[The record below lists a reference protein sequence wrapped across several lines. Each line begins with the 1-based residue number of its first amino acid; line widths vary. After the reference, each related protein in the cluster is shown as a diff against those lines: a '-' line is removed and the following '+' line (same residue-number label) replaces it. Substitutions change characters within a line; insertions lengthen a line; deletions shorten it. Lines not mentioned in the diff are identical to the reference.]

1 MGERFVNVDRDTPM
15 MLPPDLR
22 EWVPKDDMVH
32 FVLEAVEAIPQTSFE
47 VNYRGTGSAQYPPQ
61 MLLAL
66 VIYCYSQGVFSSRRI
81 ERATWHNVAVR
92 YITGQTHPDHDTIC
106 TFRRRNGEAIT
117 AAFKQVLKLAREMG
131 VLRVGTVSVDGTHIK
146 ANASKH
152 RSVRYD
158 RAQELEQKLTA
169 DIEELLAKAEAAD
182 NNEGE
187 EGTRLPEEIAQRESL
202 REKIREAQRRL
213 EAREGEGRSSDDADD
228 DGGDPPAGSGGADSE
243 DEGRKRAAKP
253 RGDKQINLTD
263 SDSSLMRKSRRD
275 AWTQSY
281 NAQAVVDADGSQLVI
296 ASWVHNSPSD
306 AHQLPRAHEAARKN
320 ECIPMRMLADGGY
333 ATAEAFAQLEDEV
346 DLYVAVSAADAR
358 ERRYDFRPQRAR
370 PGGKRPTNSRLVAMQ
385 QKLQS
390 EEGKRLYARR
400 KHTVEPVFGII
411 KEAMGLR
418 QFLLRGLE
426 KVTLEWELA
435 CTAYNLKRLWAL
447 RGG

>member
-66 VIYCYSQGVFSSRRI
+66 LICCYSQGVFSSRRI
-81 ERATWHNVAVR
+81 ERATWHNVAAR

-106 TFRRRNGEAIT
+106 SFRRRNGEAIT

-131 VLRVGTVSVDGTHIK
+131 LLQVGTVSIDGTHMK

-158 RAQELEQKLTA
+158 RAKELEEQLTA

-182 NNEGE
+182 SE
-187 EGTRLPEEIAQRESL
+187 EAEDGTRLPEEITRREGL
-202 REKIREAQRRL
+202 REKLREAQRRL
-213 EAREGEGRSSDDADD
+213 EARENAGEHDSADD
-228 DGGDPPAGSGGADSE
+228 DDHDGGGA
-243 DEGRKRAAKP
+243 GTRKTPRA
-253 RGDKQINLTD
+253 DKQINLTD

-275 AWTQSY
+275 SWIQGY
-281 NAQAVVDADGSQLVI
+281 NAQAVVDADGSQLVL
-296 ASWVHNSPSD
+296 ASWVHTSPSD
-306 AHQLPRAHEAARKN
+306 THQLRRAYKQAGAHGCTPA
-320 ECIPMRMLADGGY
+320 RMLADGGY
-333 ATAEAFAQLEDEV
+333 ANAEEFGKLADEV
-346 DLYVAVSAADAR
+346 DLYVAVSSADAG
-358 ERRYDFRPQRAR
+358 ERRYDFRPQQAKKTAKTVTD
-370 PGGKRPTNSRLVAMQ
+370 PQLVAMQ
-385 QKLQS
+385 QKLHS
-390 EEGKRLYARR
+390 EAGKRLYARR

-426 KVTLEWELA
+426 KVSLEWELA